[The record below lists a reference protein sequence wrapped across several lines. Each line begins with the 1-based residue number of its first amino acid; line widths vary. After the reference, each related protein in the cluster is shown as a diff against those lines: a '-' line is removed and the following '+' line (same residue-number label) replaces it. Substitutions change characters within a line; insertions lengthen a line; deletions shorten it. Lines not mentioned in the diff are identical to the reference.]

1 MNSPAVYR
9 DPAVP
14 VDVRRGTM
22 FSIVLESNA
31 STGYAWQIAQP
42 LDASVVETLGSEY
55 HPPSI
60 PMPGAAGS
68 EEWSFRAAGV
78 GHTTIAFGYARPWEQ
93 DTAPAEIAT
102 FQVVVQ
108 E

>member
-14 VDVRRGTM
+14 VDVRLGAV
-22 FSIVLESNA
+22 FSIVLDSNA

-42 LDASVVETLGSEY
+42 LDTSIVETLGSEY
-55 HPPSI
+55 HPPPD
-60 PMPGAAGS
+60 PMPGAGGT

-78 GHTTIAFGYARPWEQ
+78 GRTTIAFGYIRPWER
-93 DTAPAEIAT
+93 DTAPAETAA
-102 FQVVVQ
+102 FQVIVQ
-108 E
+108 D